1 MRRRTRNN
9 PDNAHAAENRYL
21 PNAAEGLCAACLIA
35 ANMETVTGSI
45 NDATTMVSV
54 ASASGTSGPGE
65 PRLTAGQTWGP
76 YRIGRLLG
84 RGGMGEVYEA
94 ESLETGRRLA
104 LKLLRSRLEKADDR
118 ARFLREGQ
126 LAASISH
133 PHSVYIFGS
142 EEIEGMPVI
151 SMELLPGGTLK
162 ERVAVNGPL
171 APRDAVAA
179 IMDIIGGLDA
189 AQAAGVL
196 HRDIKPSNCFI
207 DGDGA
212 VKVGDF
218 GLSISTLARDIHQDL
233 ATGAFQGTPQFAP
246 PEQLR
251 GEPLDI
257 RADIYAVGA
266 TLYYLLT
273 GQPPFEARD
282 LRELV
287 SRVTSEPPQSPRVL
301 RRGIPAGLAAV
312 VLQCLAKVPGERPKS
327 YADLADAL
335 RPFLPAAELPAKLG
349 LRFLAGFADGV
360 ILTGPVLAVSA
371 LTTAA
376 SPQNPVDFGSS
387 LAIGF
392 FYGFIFESLWGATL
406 GEMLLGIR
414 VRSADGARAP
424 WWRILIRTG
433 IGTAVS
439 ALQILFWLIPQAA
452 GYGGWLQT
460 HAPVYAVL
468 SSIVILGITAAM
480 FITARLENGYAALYD
495 MISGTRVVVRPAER
509 ARRVGT
515 AAAPSPSETA
525 EDHSDEH
532 IGPFTV
538 VGAIGNAGAGR
549 LFAGFD
555 PALRRRVWI
564 RTVPQGTPPIAPA
577 RRDISRVT
585 RLHWLTGRR
594 SATENWDAFE
604 APTGGPLLK
613 RNEASLD
620 WPAAK
625 VVLADLLHEFAA
637 ALKEG
642 SLPPL
647 GLDRLWM
654 RADGRTFLL
663 DFEAPGV
670 VASSSSAEANPME
683 LLATVASR
691 VTMPDA
697 VSKKSAPRLPLSA
710 CVLLR
715 SWSREA
721 PRSLE
726 EAEAQLRVAASAPER
741 VSRWRRAVPIAMAA
755 APVLLIG
762 LSALAVLPNQRS
774 LSPEDVEVI
783 GLLSAAN
790 RRALR
795 QPRAVRRKT
804 VSRLKRTSLVNTA
817 RYCATTLFG
826 GVHEAERRR
835 LLGRMAS
842 DIAARYPSVT
852 TEELARS
859 SQTIQP
865 LVGRLRLPQLV
876 VTRGHGLIV
885 ANIVLAGS
893 SVLALFFS
901 IVSSLAVP
909 GGAAARMIGLAVVT
923 RDGNE
928 IGRGRALARTLI
940 AWAPIL
946 LWLCSSVLS
955 LLRNRLVPLTPIAL
969 LTIALP
975 FGAMI
980 AGVVWTIAAA
990 DRGLHD
996 RIAGT
1001 WVVPR

>member
-1 MRRRTRNN
+1 M
-9 PDNAHAAENRYL
+9 A
-21 PNAAEGLCAACLIA
+21 
-35 ANMETVTGSI
+35 TVSGSI
-45 NDATTMVSV
+45 D
-54 ASASGTSGPGE
+54 ASGSGAFAPGE
-65 PRLTAGQTWGP
+65 PRLRAGQTWGS

-133 PHSVYIFGS
+133 PHTVYIFGS

-162 ERVAVNGPL
+162 ERVAARGPMR
-171 APRDAVAA
+171 PEEAVAA
-179 IMDIIGGLDA
+179 VMDIIGGLDA

-218 GLSISTLARDIHQDL
+218 GLSISTLARDVHHDL
-233 ATGAFQGTPQFAP
+233 EMGAFQGTPQFAP

-273 GQPPFEARD
+273 GQPPFDARD

-287 SRVTSEPPQSPRVL
+287 SRVTSELPQSPRIL

-327 YADLADAL
+327 YADLAAAL
-335 RPFLPAAELPAKLG
+335 RPFLPAADLPAKPG
-349 LRFLAGFADGV
+349 VRFLAGFADSA
-360 ILTGPVLAVSA
+360 ILSGPVLMAVV
-371 LTTAA
+371 LTTRLGLTMGIVPALV
-376 SPQNPVDFGSS
+376 VDTLYKFV
-387 LAIGF
+387 L
-392 FYGFIFESLWGATL
+392 ESLWGATL
-406 GEMLLGIR
+406 GAMLLGLR

-433 IGTAVS
+433 IGTAVG
-439 ALQILFWLIPQAA
+439 ALPILYERIAQAA
-452 GYGGWLQT
+452 GYGAWLQT
-460 HAPVYAVL
+460 HATLFGVL
-468 SSIVILGITAAM
+468 SSMSTLGIVAAM
-480 FITARLENGYAALYD
+480 FLTARSENGYASLYD
-495 MISGTRVVVRPAER
+495 MISGTRIRVRPAER
-509 ARRVGT
+509 GRR
-515 AAAPSPSETA
+515 AAVATAPSPAEIL
-525 EDHSDEH
+525 EDHSDGQ

-538 VGAIGNAGAGR
+538 IGAIGNAGAGR
-549 LFAGFD
+549 LLAGFD
-555 PALRRRVWI
+555 HVLRRRVWI
-564 RTVPQGTPPIAPA
+564 RTVPSGTPPIAPA

-594 SATENWDAFE
+594 SATDSLDNWDAFE
-604 APTGGPLLK
+604 APSGGPLLK
-613 RNEASLD
+613 RNEASLE
-620 WPAAK
+620 WPAAR
-625 VVLADLLHEFAA
+625 VVLADLLHEFTD

-654 RADGRTFLL
+654 RADGRTVLL

-670 VASSSSAEANPME
+670 VAMPSSAKATPME
-683 LLATVASR
+683 LLGAVAGR
-691 VTMPDA
+691 VTRSEA
-697 VSKKSAPRLPLSA
+697 FSKDSAPRLPLSA

-715 SWSREA
+715 HWSSEA

-726 EAEAQLRVAASAPER
+726 EAQAQLRQAAASPER
-741 VSRWRRAVPIAMAA
+741 LSRWRRAVPIAMAA
-755 APVLLIG
+755 APLLLFG
-762 LSALAVLPNQRS
+762 LSALAMLPNADV
-774 LSPEDVEVI
+774 LILTPEDREVI
-783 GLLSAAN
+783 GLLTVLRTDVAPDNTVQSPEYRLAIETYLAGQHG
-790 RRALR
+790 ALLR
-795 QPRAVRRKT
+795 NPPLWSSSMQGPDADRPE
-804 VSRLKRTSLVNTA
+804 L
-817 RYCATTLFG
+817 
-826 GVHEAERRR
+826 RR
-835 LLGRMAS
+835 LAS

-852 TEELARS
+852 SEELARS
-859 SQTIQP
+859 METIRP
-865 LVGRLRLPQLV
+865 TLDRVRPPQSL
-876 VTRGHGLIV
+876 GV
-885 ANIVLAGS
+885 ASPGVIVLTLMAGLGS
-893 SVLALFFS
+893 LMSLFFS
-901 IVSSLAVP
+901 IVSSIAVP
-909 GGAAARMIGLAVVT
+909 GGVATRLIGIAVVT

-928 IGRGRALARTLI
+928 IGRLRSLARTLI
-940 AWAPIL
+940 AWGPIL
-946 LWLCSSVLS
+946 PWLV
-955 LLRNRLVPLTPIAL
+955 LVPNPIVMGFGPASP
-969 LTIALP
+969 LP
-975 FGAMI
+975 VLFISLAFGAMT

-1001 WVVPR
+1001 FVVPR

>member
-1 MRRRTRNN
+1 
-9 PDNAHAAENRYL
+9 
-21 PNAAEGLCAACLIA
+21 
-35 ANMETVTGSI
+35 
-45 NDATTMVSV
+45 MVSV
-54 ASASGTSGPGE
+54 ASISGVYDPGE

-133 PHSVYIFGS
+133 PHTVYIYGS
-142 EEIEGMPVI
+142 EEIAGMPVI

-162 ERVAVNGPL
+162 ERVAANGPM
-171 APRDAVAA
+171 PPQEAVAA
-179 IMDIIGGLDA
+179 VMDIIGGLDA

-207 DGDGA
+207 DADGA

-218 GLSISTLARDIHQDL
+218 GLSISTLARDVHHDL
-233 ATGAFQGTPQFAP
+233 EVGALQGTPQFAP

-273 GQPPFEARD
+273 GQPPFDARD

-287 SRVTSEPPQSPRVL
+287 SRVTSEPPQSPCVL

-312 VLQCLAKVPGERPKS
+312 VLQCLAKVPGERPGS
-327 YADLADAL
+327 YADLAAAL
-335 RPFLPAAELPAKLG
+335 RPFLPAAELPAKPG
-349 LRFLAGFADGV
+349 LRFLGGLADSL
-360 ILTGPVLAVSA
+360 ILSVPVMAVFV
-371 LTTAA
+371 LTTRLA
-376 SPQNPVDFGSS
+376 SQTSPENSMGFGSA
-387 LAIGF
+387 LAIGSL
-392 FYGFIFESLWGATL
+392 YGFVLESLWGATL
-406 GEMLLGIR
+406 GEMFYGLR

-433 IGTAVS
+433 IGAGVS
-439 ALQILFWLIPQAA
+439 ASQILHWWIAQAA
-452 GYGGWLQT
+452 GYEGWLQI
-460 HAPVYAVL
+460 HATLFAVL
-468 SSIVILGITAAM
+468 SSMVTLGITAAM
-480 FITARLENGYAALYD
+480 FLTARRENGYASLYD

-509 ARRVGT
+509 ARRVETT
-515 AAAPSPSETA
+515 APPSPTETP

-538 VGAIGNAGAGR
+538 IAAIGNAGAGR
-549 LFAGFD
+549 LFAGYD
-555 PALRRRVWI
+555 PVLRRRVWI
-564 RTVPQGTPPIAPA
+564 RTVPRETPPIAPA

-594 SATENWDAFE
+594 SATDNLDNWDAFE
-604 APTGGPLLK
+604 APSGEPLLK
-613 RNEASLD
+613 RNKASLD
-620 WPAAK
+620 WPAAR

-637 ALKEG
+637 ALREG
-642 SLPPL
+642 ALPPL

-654 RADGRTFLL
+654 RADGRTVLL
-663 DFEAPGV
+663 DFEAPDGREGV
-670 VASSSSAEANPME
+670 VARPSSAEATPVE
-683 LLATVASR
+683 LLAAVAGR
-691 VTMPDA
+691 VTMPGT
-697 VSKKSAPRLPLSA
+697 VSKDPAPRLPLSA
-710 CVLLR
+710 SVLLR
-715 SWSREA
+715 RWSREA

-726 EAEAQLRVAASAPER
+726 EAQAQLRKAAASLER
-741 VSRWRRAVPIAMAA
+741 LSRWRRAVPIAMLGG
-755 APVLLIG
+755 PFLLVG
-762 LSALAVLPNQRS
+762 LSALAVLPNAEV
-774 LSPEDVEVI
+774 LILTPEDREVI
-783 GLLSAAN
+783 GLLTVLETD
-790 RRALR
+790 ALPGSPPDSR
-795 QPRAVRRKT
+795 MRSPEYRVAVET
-804 VSRLKRTSLVNTA
+804 YLA
-817 RYCATTLFG
+817 GQHG
-826 GVHEAERRR
+826 GLLRNPPLWSSSMQGQDGDRPELRR
-835 LLGRMAS
+835 LAS

-852 TEELARS
+852 AEELARS
-859 SQTIQP
+859 RETIQP
-865 LVGRLRLPQLV
+865 ALDRVRPPQSLA
-876 VTRGHGLIV
+876 V
-885 ANIVLAGS
+885 ASPGVIVLNLMAAMAS
-893 SVLALFFS
+893 LMAVICS
-901 IVSSLAVP
+901 IVSSIAVP
-909 GGAAARMIGLAVVT
+909 GGVATRMIGLAVVT

-928 IGRGRALARTLI
+928 IGRLRSLARTLI

-946 LWLCSSVLS
+946 AWLLLVTNQIVLGFGPASPLPVLAIS
-955 LLRNRLVPLTPIAL
+955 LA
-969 LTIALP
+969 

-980 AGVVWTIAAA
+980 AGVLWTIVLA